1 MGFFKTL
8 KTIFRLMKDAPKIME
23 QMEQQRAEYITLPTD
38 QLAALPDEELFSA
51 AQTRIDAIMD
61 THDEILEGFSLL
73 SDPQKVFFALN
84 YLEMEVNNGGLCQFF
99 VNSSRV
105 LAPYISEYLGIIGA
119 TEHKQLF
126 DGFIQ
131 KNNIDLSDL
140 SSFKIRHVREFAAQ
154 AERYPF
160 DEYDDAFYTLPSL
173 EDSLTAYVKANI
185 SAF

>member
-1 MGFFKTL
+1 MGFFKSL
-8 KTIFRLMKDAPKIME
+8 KTFFRLMKDVPKIKE
-23 QMEQQRAEYITLPTD
+23 QLEQQRAQYAAMTPD
-38 QLAALPDEELFSA
+38 QFAALPEDELISA
-51 AQTRIDAIMD
+51 AQARIDAVVD
-61 THDEILEGFSLL
+61 AHEEILDGFSLL
-73 SDPQKVFFALN
+73 SYPQKVFFALN

-173 EDSLTAYVKANI
+173 EESLTAYVKANI
-185 SAF
+185 AAF